1 MFFNK
6 NLRVVHLQWVLQVVF
21 NDPTLYLNELVEL
34 DKSTTVHTKS
44 IISLLTEVF
53 KTTRGENSYSM
64 NKIFSQ
70 KRVNYQQR
78 IIKPS

>member
-21 NDPTLYLNELVEL
+21 NDPTLYLNEPVEL
-34 DKSTTVHTKS
+34 DKSATIHTKN

-53 KTTRGENSYSM
+53 KTT
-64 NKIFSQ
+64 
-70 KRVNYQQR
+70 
-78 IIKPS
+78 

>member
-34 DKSTTVHTKS
+34 DKSTTVHTKN

-53 KTTRGENSYSM
+53 KTTRGESSYSM